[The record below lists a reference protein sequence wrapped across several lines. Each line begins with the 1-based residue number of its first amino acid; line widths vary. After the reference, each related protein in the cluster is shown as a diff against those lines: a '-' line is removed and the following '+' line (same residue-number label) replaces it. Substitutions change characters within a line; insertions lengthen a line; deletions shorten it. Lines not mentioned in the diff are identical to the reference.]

1 MRIFVNCVPNQIM
14 QGLIIE
20 GPVLMIVMTH
30 LMKCV
35 SVSFQVD
42 AVVIIQV
49 TVLVLSVLQLD
60 AVLCVVRD

>member
-1 MRIFVNCVPNQIM
+1 MRIFVNYVPNQIM

-42 AVVIIQV
+42 AVVIIRV